1 MIKTRDL
8 RKAYTTSAP
17 LEHLTGGRLAR
28 AHRVHAAHVQADNLL
43 GNGRNVVARV
53 GLHGSS
59 AFQVTSVDPTSAS
72 QVYPLRTVSR
82 TSCRTPSFALLPGH
96 FLRVSALVV
105 PSGMT
110 NKLPGGGAWLADI
123 PYGRIDVTITWTG
136 SPGSVVTTHQMQLPT
151 SPLTWAAE
159 DTADGAAWSGL
170 RRLEI
175 PIMFPESVTTSSADL
190 RGWCEGAA
198 AEVVIAYRGGVRAVD
213 VVVQQVPLG
222 YARDGAVDTVYSSA
236 LVTNGAGATVQAYP
250 VAYPVEERSATDPT
264 YGAAL
269 LADLADRQ
277 HALGPVLV
285 HWTAWDESTT
295 TFSTTTPPSVSAS
308 STTFVDMLRTSIA
321 AWKSGNAGWS
331 LSAGSQAQQFRT
343 SNAHRE
349 TRGKNGCVP
358 VRCWAYC
365 ARSVGG
371 DATLRFQ
378 SENYS
383 VAELTFS
390 SSTPAWRSCTGH
402 LRTGAHPEDPSV
414 LQVLGKC
421 AGVATIDL
429 YAFAVEYI
437 DF

>member
-8 RKAYTTSAP
+8 RKAFTTTPP
-17 LEHLTGGRLAR
+17 LGELTGGRLAR
-28 AHRVHAAHVQADNLL
+28 AHRVHTTHVQADNLL
-43 GNGRNVVARV
+43 GNGRNVAARV

-59 AFQVTSVDPTSAS
+59 AFQVTSVDPTNAV

-82 TSCRTPSFALLPGH
+82 TSCRTPAFALLPGH
-96 FLRVSALVV
+96 FLRISALVV

-110 NKLPGGGAWLADI
+110 NKLTTSYVADI

-136 SPGSVVTTHQMQLPT
+136 SPGVVVTTHQLQLPT

-159 DTADGAAWSGL
+159 DTADGASWSGL
-170 RRLEI
+170 RRLEL
-175 PIMFPESVTTSSADL
+175 PILFPEAVTTAAADL
-190 RGWCEGAA
+190 RAWCEGSV

-222 YARDGAVDTVYSSA
+222 YARDGALDTVYSSA

-269 LADLADRQ
+269 LADIADRQ
-277 HALGPVLV
+277 HAIGPVLV
-285 HWTAWDESTT
+285 HWTAWDEATT
-295 TFSTTTPPSVSAS
+295 TFTTTTPPSVSAS
-308 STTFVDMLRTSIA
+308 STSFVDMLRTSIA
-321 AWKSGNAGWS
+321 AWKAANAGWS
-331 LSAGSQAQQFRT
+331 LSAGSHAQQFRT
-343 SNAHRE
+343 SNARRE
-349 TRGKNGCVP
+349 TRGKNACVP

-383 VAELTFS
+383 VAELVFS

-402 LRTGAHPEDPSV
+402 LRCGAHPEDSSV

-421 AGVATIDL
+421 AGGSTLDL
-429 YAFAVEYI
+429 YAFLVEYI